1 MYKENIMELDSVFVG
16 QFLFVFAII
25 IGVLS
30 YLLGRKKTTSPVLTG
45 IVGFLTA
52 MIPPIGLIFI
62 AVIALKDNLKQ

>member
-1 MYKENIMELDSVFVG
+1 MELDSVFVG